1 MSLFPLF
8 LKLQG
13 RLAVVVGGGSIA
25 EGKISSLLAAEAR
38 VLVIAP
44 QATERIAAWA
54 REGSVTWM
62 AKEFEPA
69 DLDGAFLVIAA
80 TSAAGVN
87 EQVYREADTRGILCN
102 AADDPEHCHFYY
114 SAVVRRGDLQ
124 IAISTN
130 GKSPA
135 LAQRL
140 RQELEAQFGAEYEA
154 WLESLGFWREIL
166 LAGSGDAEEKR
177 RALHFLASAQEFEK
191 FRGDASRDA
200 VRGAT

>member
-13 RLAVVVGGGSIA
+13 RLAVVVGGGSVA
-25 EGKISSLLAAEAR
+25 EGKIPSLLAAEAR
-38 VLVIAP
+38 VRVIAP

-54 REGSVTWM
+54 REGSVNWT
-62 AKEFEPA
+62 AKKFEPV

-191 FRGDASRDA
+191 FRGDTSRDS
-200 VRGAT
+200 VRGAA